1 MKNKIKSML
10 LACTMTVSCLPFS
23 WTSANA
29 ATPDYSLWDKFI
41 KYDLCITDYDSLTNE
56 EKDLCHFIFVTEQSS
71 DKPIRCE
78 RARRILAHD
87 GNIGERITLEQLD
100 AAYGICDRYSGTKKG
115 MYMKNISYSY
125 THCVADIIG
134 LDGWYG
140 YNEYWLDDKG
150 SVKVTEYYNEDKFNI
165 TSSLTNEETEKFFS
179 EHSSIIHDTTGEA
192 YINKKSIDTIKYIK
206 YEDNTYY
213 ITYDNKAILYKNH
226 YYDYND
232 KYKDAEAIT
241 EPCIIPSEVNGYPVI
256 GIDSRAFYGSVY
268 VEIVL
273 PDTIELIGSNAFGY
287 CKQLKK
293 INFPNKLKCIE
304 VDAFKNCAF
313 EDLSIN
319 APDLNIQPYAFECCK
334 DLTQIKLNVK
344 TVGENAFFDC
354 ASLEDAVIGDDTEN
368 INAEA
373 FMKCTSLDKINIPAS
388 LKAIGTDAF
397 TNTLINLV
405 TIPPTVEIIGSLPAQ
420 RGEAPTSGVHIPET
434 HPLTDLPKCSFDSDC
449 TINGWYG
456 TEAHSYAIE
465 WGLKFNP
472 LDENIAYGD
481 LNADNSID
489 IADAVL
495 MYSYISGH
503 EVTVG
508 FEADLTKDGI
518 IDAFDM
524 AAMRRNLIAILHT
537 FT

>member
-1 MKNKIKSML
+1 MKSKIKSIF

-56 EKDLCHFIFVTEQSS
+56 EKDLCRFIFVTEQSS

-232 KYKDAEAIT
+232 KYKDAEAIS
-241 EPCIIPSEVNGYPVI
+241 EPCIIPSEVNGYPLI
-256 GIDSRAFYGSVY
+256 GIDSREINDSEY
-268 VEIVL
+268 VEIDL
-273 PDTIELIGSNAFGY
+273 HDTIELIRSNAFGY

-313 EDLSIN
+313 EDLNIN

-344 TVGENAFFDC
+344 TVGENAFFVPMPKDP
-354 ASLEDAVIGDDTEN
+354 
-368 INAEA
+368 EA
-373 FMKCTSLDKINIPAS
+373 DEYYVPTGM
-388 LKAIGTDAF
+388 DAF
-397 TNTLINLV
+397 VMVKGGQNPEGVAKYLDCKRYTLLNDKVRSIADEQMVEDYGWSQDMIDMKDSMQSLAEENPVYDFSKGVSADCGEILDINLRNCARGLWACNV
-405 TIPPTVEIIGSLPAQ
+405 TYDSIFSAVEQIIKEVNDGS
-420 RGEAPTSGVHIPET
+420 S
-434 HPLTDLPKCSFDSDC
+434 SD
-449 TINGWYG
+449 
-456 TEAHSYAIE
+456 
-465 WGLKFNP
+465 K
-472 LDENIAYGD
+472 
-481 LNADNSID
+481 
-489 IADAVL
+489 
-495 MYSYISGH
+495 
-503 EVTVG
+503 
-508 FEADLTKDGI
+508 
-518 IDAFDM
+518 
-524 AAMRRNLIAILHT
+524 
-537 FT
+537 